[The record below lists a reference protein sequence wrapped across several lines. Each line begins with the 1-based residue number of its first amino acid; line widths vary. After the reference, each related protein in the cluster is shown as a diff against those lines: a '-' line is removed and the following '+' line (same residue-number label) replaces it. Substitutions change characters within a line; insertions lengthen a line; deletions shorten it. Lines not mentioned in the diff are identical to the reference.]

1 MTLALQDTGVD
12 HHGRPL
18 PPDIRALVRR
28 DTGALVSFRVRWRQV
43 DERGRRLRPS
53 RSFSARRLGSA
64 DRGLD
69 AAVFFRAG
77 ALEASRVYLRKAGRT
92 RALTAND
99 VFAEWLALHA
109 IELSQDYAEKMER
122 LWRREIEPRPIREM
136 RLKEI
141 SADPAL
147 LVGHQD
153 ELVAEGVPP
162 GKRREIWKLMRAVL
176 RWGRRRHPDALTIE
190 VAGLIE
196 LPGYEHSRLSYA
208 ADALGLERLI
218 EAVLNRPVRYPL
230 LALRDAAMV
239 AAMGFTVA
247 TRPSEWRL
255 MAAWEDL
262 REDTVELHR
271 RGSPRGRR
279 LAGLKSGAHVALLLP
294 NARDRLMDYR
304 RALEAIHGPQP
315 AEALVFQL
323 LGEEGPIWARPR
335 GGGRRVPLALTR
347 NAYNRWVR
355 TVWWPARSVAARAPD
370 SPPGLA
376 GMKFYDCRHTAIS
389 MALHSTL
396 VMGPLGMNLH
406 PLAAMAGHSI
416 QTLESHYRHI
426 IVRYIGK
433 PPIDLVE
440 ECARAREQV
449 EAGPSTGSGRT
460 RSPLRDGPKGG
471 PDLSARD
478 A

>member
-1 MTLALQDTGVD
+1 MTLALKDTAVD

-18 PPDIRALVRR
+18 PHDIYAQVRR
-28 DTGALVSFRVRWRQV
+28 DDGALVSFRVRWRQV
-43 DERGRRLRPS
+43 DDRGRRLRPS
-53 RSFSARRLGSA
+53 RSFSIRRLGSA
-64 DRGLD
+64 DRALN
-69 AAVFFRAG
+69 AAMFFRAG
-77 ALEASRVYLRKAGRT
+77 AAEASRIYRRKAGRP
-92 RALTAND
+92 RALTANA

-109 IELSQDYAEKMER
+109 IELSQDYAEKMEG
-122 LWRREIEPRPIREM
+122 LWRREIEPRPIGEM

-141 SADPAL
+141 SAEPAL
-147 LVGHQD
+147 LVACQD
-153 ELVAEGVPP
+153 EVVAEGVPP
-162 GKRREIWKLMRAVL
+162 GRRREIWKLVRAVL

-208 ADALGLERLI
+208 ADATGLERLV
-218 EAVLNRPVRYPL
+218 EAVLNRPVRDPL

-271 RGSPRGRR
+271 RGLPRGRR

-304 RALEAIHGPQP
+304 RTLETIYGPQP
-315 AEALVFQL
+315 AEGLVFQV
-323 LGEEGPIWARPR
+323 LGEEGPIWARPH
-335 GGGRRVPLALTR
+335 GGGRRVPLAWTK
-347 NAYNRWVR
+347 NTDARWVR
-355 TVWWPARSVAARAPD
+355 QVWWPARALAARAPD
-370 SPPGLA
+370 SPRGLA
-376 GMKFYDCRHTAIS
+376 TMKFYDCRHTAIS

-449 EAGPSTGSGRT
+449 ERRPFRGVQ
-460 RSPLRDGPKGG
+460 
-471 PDLSARD
+471 AR
-478 A
+478 